1 MEDLELPL
9 FDLATVNTATNNF
22 CLINRIGI
30 DGFGPV
36 YKVKFYYTVDL
47 KVYGVVMHQAN
58 CM

>member
-1 MEDLELPL
+1 MGDLDLPL

-30 DGFGPV
+30 GGFGPV